1 MDNIKF
7 INIKPEALYR
17 IGLVFAE
24 AVKRKDMEL
33 AKELAPVMRYFVNTL
48 LSADQR
54 PTLQMPAV
62 TYFNNVIKD
71 VKEDPSKVTIQTVDR
86 LEQAHENETDAW
98 YEMYKAEHERVK
110 ALERKVEE
118 LYASLRG
125 DPIPVPT
132 IHIEG
137 WD

>member
-1 MDNIKF
+1 MLKT
-7 INIKPEALYR
+7 K
-17 IGLVFAE
+17 G
-24 AVKRKDMEL
+24 
-33 AKELAPVMRYFVNTL
+33 
-48 LSADQR
+48 
-54 PTLQMPAV
+54 
-62 TYFNNVIKD
+62 
-71 VKEDPSKVTIQTVDR
+71 
-86 LEQAHENETDAW
+86 
-98 YEMYKAEHERVK
+98 VK